1 MGSSLGAI
9 VSTHSKRMT
18 ENPLPLIG
26 ISVGDPAGIGPEITA
41 KALDDPGIYR
51 ICRPFAVGEAELMR
65 EAVSF
70 SGLSRPVHAI
80 DEPGQG
86 VYDGTRINVLDL
98 RNVDG
103 RRIAHQT
110 VSAETGRASYEYVAR
125 VIELAMAGK
134 IDATVTGPINKEAI
148 FAAGCIHS
156 GHTEIFGELT
166 GTKDYA
172 MMLAHEDFRV
182 IHVTTHVSLR
192 KACDLIKKDRVLSV
206 IRLADST
213 LKKMGMERPRIG
225 VWGLNPHAGEGGL
238 FNNEVVEQAMA
249 QPAGA
254 AATDGRIEVPM
265 PDLAKRDLLYLK
277 DISRSLSGKV
287 IGPKAANLG
296 ELNRLFPG
304 RVAPAIAIPFGIYAA
319 HLEEAGLMQR
329 IEAAFAGRDA
339 ATLTTDEVSAEL
351 ASVRSAISGMQLS
364 ADTRAALDAAME
376 KEFGAAGSYG
386 VFVRSDTNVEDLPQF
401 TGAGLNETIANVV
414 DVDKQLA
421 AIPRVWSSVL
431 SPRALAWRSSVLANP
446 AQIYASVLL
455 MKSVPS
461 TKSGVLV
468 TTNLFDRNADGL
480 SASVAWGVGGAVA
493 GEAAESIVIFDD
505 SAELI
510 FEAKSAYQR
519 NLSAT
524 GGVEMLPA
532 NAGSVLQP
540 PEIQQLREL
549 AAEVN
554 MKYASVLD
562 ENGAPRPWD
571 IEFGFVDGELTLFQ
585 IRPLVEKTSRNSD
598 ALLRRLRPDLASVPE
613 NIVVQLD
620 EAPAGIAE

>member
-1 MGSSLGAI
+1 
-9 VSTHSKRMT
+9 MT

-225 VWGLNPHAGEGGL
+225 VCGLNPHAGENGL
-238 FNNEVVEQAMA
+238 F
-249 QPAGA
+249 
-254 AATDGRIEVPM
+254 GREEIDEI
-265 PDLAKRDLLYLK
+265 L
-277 DISRSLSGKV
+277 
-287 IGPKAANLG
+287 
-296 ELNRLFPG
+296 
-304 RVAPAIAIPFGIYAA
+304 PAIERAREEGVEATGPIPGDTVFSKMAGGQYDIVVVMY
-319 HLEEAGLMQR
+319 HDQGHIPTKLRGFHFDEKTGTWGSISGVNITAGLPIIRVSVDHGTAFDIAGKGIANPESM
-329 IEAAFAGRDA
+329 IEAVHVA
-339 ATLTTDEVSAEL
+339 AQ
-351 ASVRSAISGMQLS
+351 M
-364 ADTRAALDAAME
+364 
-376 KEFGAAGSYG
+376 
-386 VFVRSDTNVEDLPQF
+386 
-401 TGAGLNETIANVV
+401 VV
-414 DVDKQLA
+414 HHKV
-421 AIPRVWSSVL
+421 
-431 SPRALAWRSSVLANP
+431 
-446 AQIYASVLL
+446 
-455 MKSVPS
+455 
-461 TKSGVLV
+461 
-468 TTNLFDRNADGL
+468 
-480 SASVAWGVGGAVA
+480 
-493 GEAAESIVIFDD
+493 
-505 SAELI
+505 
-510 FEAKSAYQR
+510 
-519 NLSAT
+519 
-524 GGVEMLPA
+524 
-532 NAGSVLQP
+532 
-540 PEIQQLREL
+540 
-549 AAEVN
+549 
-554 MKYASVLD
+554 
-562 ENGAPRPWD
+562 
-571 IEFGFVDGELTLFQ
+571 
-585 IRPLVEKTSRNSD
+585 
-598 ALLRRLRPDLASVPE
+598 
-613 NIVVQLD
+613 
-620 EAPAGIAE
+620 